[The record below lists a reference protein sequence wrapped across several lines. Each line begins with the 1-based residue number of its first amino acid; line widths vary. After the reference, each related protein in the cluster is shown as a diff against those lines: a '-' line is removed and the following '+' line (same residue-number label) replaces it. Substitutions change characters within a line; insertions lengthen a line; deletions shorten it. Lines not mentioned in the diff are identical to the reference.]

1 VKLARGAGAALLM
14 VLTACRAQPP
24 NEVAEGEWGNATV
37 VEELSIGVDLGADE
51 YMFGRLW
58 DIAVAD
64 DGTIYAADG
73 DPIVVRVFDRDGN
86 FLRNIGR
93 EGQGPGEF
101 GAFPMLEV
109 LSDGR
114 LAAWDYGNS
123 RLSLLAPDGNL
134 LGSFPGPA
142 GTNRLHAGPADDLYI
157 GAFEPGSRLERV
169 VVVRFS
175 IEGEEIERIPLPAD
189 DPAGRSVHLSSEGVS
204 SFGVRTYATFSPL
217 GYVVTGR
224 NDVYDIEL
232 RKPEGTVHLRRE
244 IPAIT
249 LGSEEHQD
257 WEAFRNAY
265 LRLFPPSDSRP
276 GPHPIPD
283 TKPYFRAIEVGDD
296 GRVWVWRYVAAE
308 KRDDVEPLP
317 DGPDRPLLTWR
328 EPWTY
333 DVFEPD
339 GTFLGSVLVPELF
352 RPFVFRGDQIWGVLP
367 DPEGVE
373 RLVRLRVVPEG
384 GGQ

>member
-1 VKLARGAGAALLM
+1 MKLARAAGAALLM
-14 VLTACRAQPP
+14 VVTACTPLPP
-24 NEVAEGEWGNATV
+24 NEVAEATWGNATV
-37 VEELSIGVDLGADE
+37 VEELSIGVDLGAGE
-51 YMFGRLW
+51 YMFGRLR

-73 DPIVVRVFDRDGN
+73 DPIVVRVYDRDGN

-101 GAFPMLEV
+101 GAFPVLEV
-109 LSDGR
+109 LADGR

-123 RLSLLAPDGNL
+123 RLSVFDRDGTLLD
-134 LGSFPGPA
+134 SFPGPR
-142 GTNRLHAGPADDLYI
+142 GTNRLYASPDDDLYI

-175 IEGEEIERIPLPAD
+175 IEGEEVERIPLPAE
-189 DPAGRSVHLSSEGVS
+189 DPAGRSISLDSERVS
-204 SFGVRTYATFSPL
+204 SFGVRTYATFSPF

-232 RKPEGTVHLRRE
+232 RKPEGTVHLRRDVS
-244 IPAIT
+244 AIA
-249 LGSEEHQD
+249 LGTEEHQE
-257 WEAFRNAY
+257 WEALRDAY
-265 LRLFPPSDSRP
+265 LRRFPPPDDRP
-276 GPHPIPD
+276 GPDPIPD
-283 TKPYFRAIEVGDD
+283 TKPYFRGLGVGDD

-308 KRDDVEPLP
+308 KRNDVEPVPERP
-317 DGPDRPLLTWR
+317 DWPLLTWR

-333 DVFEPD
+333 DVFESD
-339 GTFLGSVLVPELF
+339 GTFLGSVVVPELL
-352 RPFVFRGDQIWGVLP
+352 RPFVFQGDRIWGVLSGA
-367 DPEGVE
+367 DGVE

-384 GGQ
+384 GSQ